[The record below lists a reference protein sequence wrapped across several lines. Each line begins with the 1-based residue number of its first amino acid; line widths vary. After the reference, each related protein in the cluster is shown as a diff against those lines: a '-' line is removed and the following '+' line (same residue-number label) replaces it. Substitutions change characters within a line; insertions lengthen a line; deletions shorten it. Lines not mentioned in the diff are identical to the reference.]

1 MKRIRLIFSALSTL
15 GSVPSTEIIEAW
27 AAIKKIAESAT
38 MNDTGEKS
46 VPAAFVNLINS
57 FIAAV
62 VAIAK
67 DDEDKAI
74 AASKDDKP

>member
-1 MKRIRLIFSALSTL
+1 MKRIRTIFSALSTL

-38 MNDTGEKS
+38 MDNTGEKA

-74 AASKDDKP
+74 DASKADKP

>member
-15 GSVPSTEIIEAW
+15 GSVPSSDIIEAW
-27 AAIKKIAESAT
+27 AAVKKIAESAT
-38 MNDTGEKS
+38 MDDTGDKA
-46 VPAAFVNLINS
+46 VPPAFINLINS
-57 FIAAV
+57 LVAAIV
-62 VAIAK
+62 VIAK